1 MKEQLLIEADNEL
14 LKVKTEFLEYLQY
27 SKNYAS
33 LTISAYERDLRQFFR
48 FMSQHM
54 GKLLCLEDLKLIK
67 LMDFRS
73 FLAFRQKNGLAAR
86 SLARE
91 QAALRSFFHYLKKRN
106 LVQNEAI
113 KALKAPRI
121 KPHLPRTLTTENAI
135 NLVAMPTQE
144 HNVAWVQARDCAVLT
159 LLYGAGL
166 RINEALNIKAKDV
179 INTEQTKLYIKGKGG
194 KTRIVPILP
203 VISEVIAEY
212 KKLCPYDLPA
222 ESALFRGLRGEA
234 LRAEIVQRSVR
245 SLRHA
250 LGLAATVTPHALRHS
265 FATHLLQNGSN
276 LRAIQEL
283 LGHASLSSTQ
293 IYTDIDDKHLL
304 KIYQQAHPR
313 FKK

>member
-1 MKEQLLIEADNEL
+1 MKQLLLIEADTEL

-27 SKNYAS
+27 SKNYAH
-33 LTISAYERDLRQFFR
+33 LTVCAYERDLRQFFH
-48 FMSQHM
+48 FMSQHLA
-54 GKLLCLEDLKLIK
+54 KLLGLEDLKLLQ

-73 FLAFRQKNGLAAR
+73 FLAFRQKSGLTAR

-91 QAALRSFFHYLKKRN
+91 QAALRSFFAYLKKRN
-106 LVQNEAI
+106 LVKNDAI

-121 KPHLPRTLTTENAI
+121 KLHLPRTLTTENAI
-135 NLVAMPTQE
+135 SLVARPTQK
-144 HNVAWVQARDCAVLT
+144 HNIAWVQARDCAVLT

-166 RINEALNIKAKDV
+166 RINEALSIKAKDV
-179 INTEQTKLYIKGKGG
+179 ANVEQSNLYIKGKGG

-203 VISEVIAEY
+203 VVHQAIAEY
-212 KKLCPYDLPA
+212 KKLCPYDLPPEA
-222 ESALFRGLRGEA
+222 ELFRGLRGKA
-234 LRAEIVQRSVR
+234 LRSEIVQRSVR
-245 SLRHA
+245 LLRHA

-293 IYTDIDDKHLL
+293 IYTN
-304 KIYQQAHPR
+304 
-313 FKK
+313 